1 MPSPKTDV
9 LPQLQAALGSSYTIV
24 REIGRGGM
32 ATVFLAHDIKHDR
45 DVALKVLHR
54 HLGAVL
60 GAERFLTEIRTTAQ
74 LHHPN
79 ILPLFDSG
87 EAAGLVYYVMP
98 YVEGETVRQ
107 RIERE
112 HQLGVTE
119 AVRIT
124 GEVADALEH
133 AHKHGIIHRDVKP
146 ENILLQ
152 DGHAVVSDFGIAIA
166 VSHAAGE
173 RITQTGFSVGTPQYM
188 SPEQA
193 AAERDIDGRSDQY
206 SLASVLYEMLVG
218 EPPFT
223 GPTTGAIMARMMS
236 EPAPDVAKRRISVP
250 ASVADALHQALEKVP
265 GDRFASV
272 AAFGAALMPPSRL
285 TGAHR
290 VVAVAERRRRV
301 WPLALALAAGCVL
314 GLAAGILVFSSNHE
328 RLVTTGAIVHVT
340 TDDGLEVQ
348 PAISPDGKVMAYAAG
363 TSLGVRLFLRPV
375 DGGREVPLTKD
386 STMDQ
391 QEPQWSPSGT
401 SILFLSNGG
410 VDTIAAGL
418 GGGTAATL
426 ITGEPGLRIPNAPQ
440 RVTTATWSPDGHQIL
455 FVRRDSLFVY
465 TIANGLTRTISAG
478 YSFKECAWSGQG
490 NHIACTTPRDF
501 GIVALNM
508 GNIGPS
514 TIVVVPAAG
523 GAPIAVTDSISL
535 NTSPVWSP
543 DGRRLYFVS
552 NRDRQ
557 RDIYYTSIG
566 SDGHAVGAI
575 HRLTTALSAVS
586 LSLSRDGRRLAYS
599 VYTPQANI
607 WAMPILS
614 NGVATFAMATQVTFG
629 HQLVESMEMTPG
641 GKALIFDA
649 DRNGNS
655 DIWRLTLGER
665 EAEALTSDVVD
676 EFGGLISPDG
686 RRLVFYAYPEGSGKG
701 VIMVK
706 PMVGGGPIQRVNT
719 NGNYGIWPEWL
730 PDSKTLTWQCAGN
743 NYRTQCI
750 ATQDNAGVWHVDST
764 KRGTRSNWS
773 PDGQWRSNSRRANAG
788 LSSNIDSVWLYPA
801 DSDAGKLLYARHA
814 PTDPRAAEVHWGPDA
829 RTLYFRSREQNGPA
843 LFWSLSVAG
852 GAPKLIARLDDLSHQ
867 SYRPDFTTD
876 GKRLYFAVNDR
887 QSDISVVELIEH

>member
-9 LPQLQAALGSSYTIV
+9 LERLQATLGSSYTIV

-87 EAAGLVYYVMP
+87 EADGLVYYVMP

-112 HQLGVTE
+112 RQLGVTE

-124 GEVADALEH
+124 SEVADALEH
-133 AHKHGIIHRDVKP
+133 AHKHGIIHRDIKP

-206 SLASVLYEMLVG
+206 SLASVLFEMLVG

-265 GDRFASV
+265 GDRFPSV

-290 VVAVAERRRRV
+290 VAVLPTRQSRMG
-301 WPLALALAAGCVL
+301 LLALAAGCCVL
-314 GLAAGILVFSSNHE
+314 GVVAGALLFSSRHE
-328 RLVTTGAIVHVT
+328 SQVTTGAIVHVT
-340 TDDGLEVQ
+340 SDDGLEVQ
-348 PAISPDGKVMAYAAG
+348 PAISPDGKMMVYAAG
-363 TSLGVRLFLRPV
+363 TSFKVRLFLRPV
-375 DGGREVPLTKD
+375 DGGREVPLMRD

-401 SILFLSNGG
+401 SILFLTKGG
-410 VDTIAAGL
+410 VDTVAAGL
-418 GGGTAATL
+418 GGGTAITL
-426 ITGEPGLRIPNAPQ
+426 INGGGGSLTGPQ
-440 RVTTATWSPDGHQIL
+440 RGVVTATWSPDGSEIL
-455 FVRRDSLFVY
+455 FVQRDTLRIY
-465 TIANGLTRTISAG
+465 TIANGKTRILATG
-478 YSFKECAWSGQG
+478 YSFKECAWSARGD
-490 NHIACTTPRDF
+490 HIACTTPRDF
-501 GIVALNM
+501 GVVALNM

-514 TIVVVPAAG
+514 TIFVIPATG
-523 GAPIAVTDSISL
+523 GAAIAVTDSISL
-535 NTSPVWSP
+535 NSSPVWSP

-557 RDIYYTSIG
+557 RDIYYTRIG

-599 VYTPQANI
+599 VYTPQANV
-607 WAMPILS
+607 WAMPIQA
-614 NGVATFAMATQVTFG
+614 NGVATFAAATQVTFG
-629 HQLVESMEMTPG
+629 HQLVESMEMTPD

-686 RRLVFYAYPEGSGKG
+686 RRLVFYGYPEGSGKG

-706 PMVGGGPIQRVNT
+706 PMVGGGPVQRVNT

-730 PDSKTLTWQCAGN
+730 PDSKSLTWVCAGSSG
-743 NYRTQCI
+743 RTQCV

-764 KRGTRSNWS
+764 KPGTRSNWS

-814 PTDPRAAEVHWGPDA
+814 PSDPRAAEVHWGSDG
-829 RTLYFRSREQNGPA
+829 RTLYFRSRDQNGPA
-843 LFWSLSVAG
+843 LFWSLSVVG
-852 GAPKLIARLDDLSHQ
+852 GAPRLIARLDDLSHQ
-867 SYRPDFTTD
+867 SYRNDFTTD
-876 GKRLYFAVNDR
+876 GKRIYFAINDR